1 MSTSFTAMTWNVE
14 NLFPPGHLI
23 SARKAVSDEE
33 YKAKLEYLS
42 QTILSIRPDVLALQ
56 EIGGT
61 ESSPVRP
68 LDDLQNDLNG
78 QYPHKALCSYPDPR
92 GIRVGFLSR
101 FPIMDRDEFVNFA
114 PGELSSVPNYYPSPP
129 SVRMGRGVL
138 KIEVEPIAGVRI
150 RLLTAHLKSKLITYP
165 GGRFAPKSE
174 DERAIGAGLGLLRR
188 TAEAVSV
195 RSYLNDLLK
204 PESVTRTI
212 VLGDFNDEPRAA
224 TTQIFMGPEDADAT
238 STDKL
243 DYTRLYNLVDSIPRR
258 GDVTNDKW
266 FLAEDERFSRV
277 YNGRRELID
286 HLFASKN
293 LLGPSEELRQ
303 DRWKVTE
310 VRSWVTSI
318 LDESVTDNPAER
330 VGKERPDHAPIYARF
345 EL

>member
-1 MSTSFTAMTWNVE
+1 MTWNVE

-23 SARKAVSDEE
+23 SARKAVTDEE
-33 YKAKLEYLS
+33 YKAKLEYLA
-42 QTILSIRPDVLALQ
+42 QTILTIRPDVLALQ
-56 EIGGT
+56 EIG
-61 ESSPVRP
+61 SSEPGQTHP
-68 LDDLQNDLNG
+68 LDDLQSTLNG
-78 QYPHKALCSYPDPR
+78 QYPHQALSGFPDPR

-101 FPIMDRDEFVNFA
+101 FPIADRGEFMSFA
-114 PGELSSVPNYYPSPP
+114 PGELVSIPNWYPNPP
-129 SVRMGRGVL
+129 STRMGRGVL

-150 RLLTAHLKSKLITYP
+150 RLITMHLKSKLITYP
-165 GGRFAPKSE
+165 GGRFAAKSE

-195 RSYLNDLLK
+195 RSYLNEHLK
-204 PESVTRTI
+204 PESATRTI

-238 STDKL
+238 STDKF
-243 DYTRLYNLVDSIPRR
+243 DHVRLYNLVDSIPRR
-258 GDVTNDKW
+258 GDATNVKW
-266 FLAEDERFSRV
+266 FLPEDERFSRV

-293 LLGPSEELRQ
+293 MLGPSEELRQ

-310 VRSWVTSI
+310 VRSWVTNI

-330 VGKERPDHAPIYARF
+330 VGKARPDHAPIYARF

>member
-23 SARKAVSDEE
+23 SARKTVTEEE
-33 YKAKLEYLS
+33 YKAKLEYLA
-42 QTILSIRPDVLALQ
+42 QTILTIQPDVLALQ
-56 EIGGT
+56 EIGGS
-61 ESSPVRP
+61 EASDQRP
-68 LDDLQNDLNG
+68 LDDLQSNLND
-78 QYPHKALCSYPDPR
+78 QYPHKALSGFPDRR

-101 FPIMDRDEFVNFA
+101 LPIVERDEFVHFA
-114 PGELSSVPNYYPSPP
+114 PGELASAPDWYPNPP
-129 SVRMGRGVL
+129 STRMGRGAL
-138 KIEVEPIAGVRI
+138 KIEVEPIAGARI
-150 RLLTAHLKSKLITYP
+150 RLVTVHLKSKLITYP

-204 PESVTRTI
+204 PDSATRTI

-238 STDKL
+238 STDKF
-243 DYTRLYNLVDSIPRR
+243 DHVRLYNLVDSVPRR
-258 GDVTNDKW
+258 GDATNDKW
-266 FLAEDERFSRV
+266 FLPEDERFSRV

-293 LLGPSEELRQ
+293 MLGPSEELRQ
-303 DRWKVTE
+303 DRWKVAE

-318 LDESVTDNPAER
+318 LGESVTDNPVER
-330 VGKERPDHAPIYARF
+330 VGKARPDHAPIYARF